1 MPENVNNFEFYSVR
15 QVQGV
20 ELMQK
25 LFTLLR
31 QGNIEEITRLISDK
45 PELINSIS
53 GPKPKKDHGQSLL
66 QVALKTGHNE
76 IAEFLIDAGINVN
89 FMEAEENDLGPRMP
103 AIFDAI
109 TAVIDSLCIGVFRTS
124 EEATRKFEESDAA
137 LGLLKKMIQCG
148 ADVNGKT
155 SNGLSTVNWSLHHAS
170 LIMGR
175 PSIYP
180 NSQEKVREQLRAVLD
195 CLFDNGFDYDAWLED
210 GYYPEPSPGPCIREL
225 FLGNKEY
232 TANANEE
239 YKQTREFLQSF
250 LANR

>member
-1 MPENVNNFEFYSVR
+1 
-15 QVQGV
+15 
-20 ELMQK
+20 MQK

-31 QGNIEEITRLISDK
+31 QGNINEITCLISDK
-45 PELINSIS
+45 PELINSVS

-76 IAEFLIDAGINVN
+76 IAEYLIDAGIDVN
-89 FMEAEENDLGPRMP
+89 FMEAEDNDPGPRMP
-103 AIFDAI
+103 VIFDAI
-109 TAVIDSLCIGVFRTS
+109 TAVIDSLCIGMYRTS
-124 EEATRKFEESDAA
+124 EEAIRKFEESDTA

-155 SNGLSTVNWSLHHAS
+155 SNGLSTVNWSLHHAA

-180 NSQEKVREQLRAVLD
+180 YSQEKVQEQLRAVLD
-195 CLFDNGFDYDAWLED
+195 CLFDNGFDYDAWLEH

-225 FLGNKEY
+225 FLGDKEY

>member
-1 MPENVNNFEFYSVR
+1 
-15 QVQGV
+15 
-20 ELMQK
+20 MQK

-45 PELINSIS
+45 PELINSVS

-76 IAEFLIDAGINVN
+76 IAEYLIDAGIDVN
-89 FMEAEENDLGPRMP
+89 FMEAEDNDPGPRMP

-124 EEATRKFEESDAA
+124 EEVTRKFEESDAA
-137 LGLLKKMIQCG
+137 LGLLRKMIQRG

-155 SNGLSTVNWSLHHAS
+155 SNGLSTVNWSLHHAA
-170 LIMGR
+170 LIMGC
-175 PSIYP
+175 PSAYP
-180 NSQEKVREQLRAVLD
+180 YSQEKVREQLSAVLD
-195 CLFDNGFDYDAWLED
+195 YLFNNGFDSDAWLEC
-210 GYYPEPSPGPCIREL
+210 GYYPEPTPGPSIKEL
-225 FLGNKEY
+225 FLDDREY
-232 TANANEE
+232 IANANEE
-239 YKQTREFLQSF
+239 YKQTRDFLQSF